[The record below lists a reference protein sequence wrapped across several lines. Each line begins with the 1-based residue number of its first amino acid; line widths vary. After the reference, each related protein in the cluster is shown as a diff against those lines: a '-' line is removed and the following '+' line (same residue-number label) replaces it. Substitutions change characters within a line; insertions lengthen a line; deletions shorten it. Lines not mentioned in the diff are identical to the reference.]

1 MFRIISTISDVFS
14 IEIIRPFSVDD
25 RTGKIYSGLEAHGV
39 FDGEIFSLESC
50 APVVA
55 ILRPRTST
63 FNSFSSKELI
73 GSTELQVNIMNLY
86 QINQGKNTELSRKL

>member
-14 IEIIRPFSVDD
+14 IEIIRPFPVDG
-25 RTGKIYSGLEAHGV
+25 RTGKIFSGLEEYGV
-39 FDGEIFSLESC
+39 FDGEIFCLESC

-73 GSTELQVNIMNLY
+73 DSMELQVNI
-86 QINQGKNTELSRKL
+86 INQILN